1 MYPNSF
7 SPSLACTAEECRSAS
22 HSSLNKRRGI
32 ITHISGETARKR
44 QEREREREGEGR
56 EPAKENL
63 YEAAASHKNR
73 AGEEGRK
80 EGGRDRAGSAVE
92 TAGRESCAQNV
103 FTALAPSVSLTKCH
117 VSLPSIRTSH
127 LKHEF

>member
-1 MYPNSF
+1 MIPFLRRWHVLQRNAEAPHILHLTRGGES
-7 SPSLACTAEECRSAS
+7 SPTSWEKL
-22 HSSLNKRRGI
+22 RG
-32 ITHISGETARKR
+32 RDK
-44 QEREREREGEGR
+44 RERERG